1 MKRGFDNFGAMER
14 ISRSNDFEFFNLTTA
29 SDRDAEKNKLI
40 LKLPYSYQRV
50 LMEPRYSEFF
60 PSLEQKAAISND
72 LTQVAVDTTLTPD
85 DKRLQAMAL
94 IETAVPSLAPEFDP
108 NATYE
113 VDESLRA
120 DTSGGNFIKDNK
132 WVFIIGGVLLVGG
145 IATFL
150 ILRRRNK

>member
-14 ISRSNDFEFFNLTTA
+14 IVRSNDFEFFNFTPA
-29 SDRDAEKNKLI
+29 EADAEKNKLL

-50 LMEPRYSEFF
+50 LQEPRYSEYF
-60 PSLEQKAAISND
+60 PTYEQKATISND
-72 LTQVAVDTTLTPD
+72 LVQVAINTALTPD
-85 DKRLQAMAL
+85 EKKLQAMAL
-94 IETAVPSLAPEFDP
+94 LETAVPSLAPEFDP
-108 NATYE
+108 NSVPD
-113 VDESLRA
+113 VDDSLRA
-120 DTSGGNFIKDNK
+120 DTSGGNFVTKNK

>member
-14 ISRSNDFEFFNLTTA
+14 ISKSNDFEFFNFTPA
-29 SDRDAEKNKLI
+29 EADAEKNKLL

-50 LMEPRYSEFF
+50 LAEPRYSEYF
-60 PSLEQKAAISND
+60 PTYEQKATISND
-72 LTQVAVDTTLTPD
+72 LVQVAINTSLTLD
-85 DKRLQAMAL
+85 EKRLQAMAL
-94 IETAVPSLAPEFDP
+94 LETAVPSLAPEFDP

-120 DTSGGNFIKDNK
+120 DTSGGNFITDNK
-132 WVFIIGGVLLVGG
+132 WVLIIGGVLLVGG

-150 ILRRRNK
+150 ILRRRKK